1 MGSKVPWTVK
11 SIDGVHRISQ
21 SHAQLALAIEV
32 SVTGLLL
39 DLSELPFQQAT
50 KSTTYPSRAQS
61 E

>member
-1 MGSKVPWTVK
+1 MGRDVPWMVK
-11 SIDGVHRISQ
+11 SIGGVQRANQ
-21 SHAQLALAIEV
+21 SHGQVTLAIEV

-50 KSTTYPSRAQS
+50 KSTVYPSRGQS